1 MSKHATRTCCS
12 NIVWGMWWMAPGR
25 AAAAAALSTQPERRP
40 DHTQAP
46 VRARTLPGQ
55 AAGGRPHRLCSS
67 GVSSSGS
74 VFGMPSLRRRRSITG
89 ANARAPSRP
98 GGHRRPYSALSL
110 CRPLRRRPCQA
121 VPHRAC
127 MCEPKH
133 PPAPSACGLANTG
146 PPTPAPVGLLLACQP
161 AAATTT
167 AAHLPPSRWTPGATP
182 GNMMPPLA
190 LGGLFWLWEHAAV
203 RAGSGCRSR
212 AEAARQRGPHRAC
225 VLSLPRELGM
235 GSGRR
240 LAAARLRGLV
250 EH

>member
-110 CRPLRRRPCQA
+110 CRPSRRRPCQA

-133 PPAPSACGLANTG
+133 PPAPSACGLANIVRI
-146 PPTPAPVGLLLACQP
+146 PLPLSDFCWPASP
-161 AAATTT
+161 
-167 AAHLPPSRWTPGATP
+167 LPPPQQQRICRPAGGHPVPHPAT
-182 GNMMPPLA
+182 
-190 LGGLFWLWEHAAV
+190 
-203 RAGSGCRSR
+203 
-212 AEAARQRGPHRAC
+212 
-225 VLSLPRELGM
+225 
-235 GSGRR
+235 
-240 LAAARLRGLV
+240 
-250 EH
+250 